1 LRSTW
6 QNHRALLANCG
17 SKVYLSLRVGTIG
30 AGILKPRFGIFSLKL
45 LTSITLLFVLHFG
58 CAPPVYYVKPRE
70 WKTQAVQDS
79 VISFYIQFL
88 QGRRIFLD
96 PGHGGEDRV
105 NKGPEGIGIE
115 ADINL
120 RVGLALREFLTRAGA
135 TVFISRTKDTTI
147 ALRDRPMLAVASGAE
162 VFISLHHNATGTGD
176 QITNYTSTYYHA
188 YEGHPDYHPANHD
201 LARYIQRDNSY
212 AMRNPSPPSSPTF
225 DGTLSDFSIYPNSG
239 FAVLRD
245 NPLPAVLVE
254 GSFFTHPPEEQ
265 RLALEEF
272 NTIEA
277 WGIFVGLGQYFRA
290 GVPQLQLQSDSVVTS
305 PTPTIAIGVASM
317 ERIDSRSVYALLDGA
332 QVQAMFDSAF
342 MRIIITP
349 TEALRGGDHQLEVW
363 VRNAIGNASWPFK
376 RRIVVRLPAATLSL
390 SLHPTHLP
398 LYNRAWGRV
407 MCRALDQ
414 DGYPVVDG
422 TPIRFTIEKDNVDTT
437 VMTKDGAAYLY
448 ARGSSIRQTRL
459 VTASAGTVDARIQ
472 LTYLSGYDTYVTGVV
487 RSLSDSSLTQG
498 AIVKQAFDVNPD
510 STRSLDTSWT
520 DGRYIVF
527 ETLPDPLTLQFE
539 HPGYY
544 SARHILRHASEPS
557 ELDVWLAP
565 VVQGRLVGK
574 TYLID
579 PRFGGTENGEVS
591 ISGVRAADI
600 NLAIARRVHELLRA
614 AGANAVLVR
623 DRDTTIAEAE
633 RARRSAFYPRGMYA
647 RIDASGQQKQ
657 VSARIHQSITNTA
670 FARDLIAGVTLAAG
684 LDSAGISGSQE
695 RFYAEVAM
703 GTISLI
709 VPSPVTGRYESMRE
723 RMVDEIAW
731 GIFVGVLHAS
741 GYVVAPASVYEARD
755 SATGILLSGATVIL
769 AETFRAIADSAGL
782 VQFYGLEN
790 DAPTDKRRM
799 RVLGNP
805 SAVVRPFFAH

>member
-1 LRSTW
+1 M
-6 QNHRALLANCG
+6 
-17 SKVYLSLRVGTIG
+17 
-30 AGILKPRFGIFSLKL
+30 FSLKL
-45 LTSITLLFVLHFG
+45 LTGITLLFVFLSG
-58 CAPPVYYVKPRE
+58 CAPSVYYVKPRE

-79 VISFYIQFL
+79 VISFYRQFL

-120 RVGLALREFLTRAGA
+120 RVGLALREFLTRAGS

-147 ALRDRPMLAVASGAE
+147 ALHDRPMLAVASGAE
-162 VFISLHHNATGTGD
+162 IFISLHHNATGTGD

-188 YEGHPDYHPANHD
+188 YEGHADYHPANHD

-225 DGTLSDFSIYPNSG
+225 DGTLSDFSVYPNSG

-265 RLALEEF
+265 RLSLEEF

-277 WGIFVGLGQYFRA
+277 WGIFVGLGRYFRA
-290 GVPQLQLQSDSVVTS
+290 GIPQLHFQSDSVVTS
-305 PTPTIAIGVASM
+305 PTPAIVISVVSTEKIDARTI
-317 ERIDSRSVYALLDGA
+317 YTTLDGLP
-332 QVQAMFDSAF
+332 VQAMFDST
-342 MRIIITP
+342 MMQIMISP
-349 TEALRGGDHQLEVW
+349 TLALHGGDYQVEVG
-363 VRNAIGNASWPFK
+363 VRNEFGNSSWPFK
-376 RRIVVRLPAATLSL
+376 RKIVVRLPAATLSL
-390 SLHPTHLP
+390 SMHPTHLP
-398 LYNRAWGRV
+398 LYNRALGRIE
-407 MCRALDQ
+407 CRAFDQ

-422 TPIRFTIEKDNVDTT
+422 TSIRFTIEKDNVDTT
-437 VMTKDGAAYLY
+437 MMTKDGAAYLY

-459 VTASAGTVDARIQ
+459 LTASAGTVDARIY

-487 RSLSDSSLTQG
+487 RSLSDSSSTQG
-498 AIVKQAFDVNPD
+498 AVVTQVVDMNSD

-520 DGRYIVF
+520 DGRYILF
-527 ETLPDPLTLQFE
+527 ETLPDPLTLHFE

-565 VVQGRLVGK
+565 VVQGRLVGM
-574 TYLID
+574 TFLID

-600 NLAIARRVHELLRA
+600 NLAIARRAHELLRA

-633 RARRSAFYPRGMYA
+633 RARGSAFYPRGMYV
-647 RIDASGQQKQ
+647 RIDASGRGKQ
-657 VSARIHQSITNTA
+657 VSAKIHQSIPNTG
-670 FARDLIAGVTLAAG
+670 FARNLIRGVTRTAG
-684 LDSAGISGSQE
+684 LDSAGIFGSQD

-703 GTISLI
+703 GTINLI
-709 VPSPVTGRYESMRE
+709 VPSPVTGRYESMKE

-731 GIFVGVLHAS
+731 GMFVGVLQAS
-741 GYVVAPASVYEARD
+741 GFALAPASVYEVRD
-755 SATGILLSGATVIL
+755 SATGMPLSGATVIL
-769 AETFRAIADSAGL
+769 AETFRAVSDSAGL

-790 DAPTDKRRM
+790 DAPADNRRM
-799 RVLGNP
+799 RVFGNP
-805 SAVVRPFFAH
+805 GAVVRALLAH

>member
-1 LRSTW
+1 MIKRFW
-6 QNHRALLANCG
+6 QLVNRKRIFHPDRF
-17 SKVYLSLRVGTIG
+17 R
-30 AGILKPRFGIFSLKL
+30 ILSLKL
-45 LTSITLLFVLHFG
+45 LTSITLLFVFLTG
-58 CAPPVYYVKPRE
+58 CAPPPVYYVKPRE
-70 WKTQAVQDS
+70 WKTQGVQDS
-79 VISFYIQFL
+79 VISFYKQFL

-105 NKGPEGIGIE
+105 NKGPDGIGIE

-135 TVFISRTKDTTI
+135 TVFLSRTKDTTI
-147 ALRDRPMLAVASGAE
+147 ALRDRPMLAVAAGAE
-162 VFISLHHNATGTGD
+162 IFISLHHNATGTGD
-176 QITNYTSTYYHA
+176 QVTNYTSTYYHA

-277 WGIFVGLGQYFRA
+277 WGIFVGLGRYFR
-290 GVPQLQLQSDSVVTS
+290 GGFPQLHFESDSVVTS
-305 PTPTIAIGVASM
+305 PTPTIVFGVSSV
-317 ERIDSRSVYALLDGA
+317 EKIDSRSVHAAIDGVP
-332 QVQAMFDSAF
+332 VQAMFDST
-342 MRIIITP
+342 MMQIMISP
-349 TEALRGGDHQLEVW
+349 TQALHGGDHQVEVG
-363 VRNAIGNASWPFK
+363 VRNVIGNSSWPFK
-376 RRIVVRLPAATLSL
+376 QKVVVQLPPATLSL

-398 LYNRAWGRV
+398 LYNEALARIV
-407 MCRALDQ
+407 CEALDQ

-422 TPIRFTIEKDNVDTT
+422 TPVRFTIEKDSVDTT
-437 VMTKDGAAYLY
+437 MMTKDGAAYLY

-459 VTASAGTVDARIQ
+459 VTASAGVVEARIQ
-472 LTYLSGYDTYVTGVV
+472 LTYLSGYATYVTGMV
-487 RSLSDSSLTQG
+487 RSSSDSSFTER
-498 AIVKQAFDVNPD
+498 AVIKQAFDVNPD
-510 STRSLDTSWT
+510 STRVLDTSWT
-520 DGRYIVF
+520 DGRYILF
-527 ETLPDPLTLQFE
+527 ETLSDPLTLHFE

-544 SARHILRHASEPS
+544 SARQLLRHASEPS
-557 ELDVWLAP
+557 ELDAWLAP

-614 AGANAVLVR
+614 AGANTVLVR

-633 RARRSAFYPRGMYA
+633 RARGSASYPRGMYV
-647 RIDASGQQKQ
+647 RIDASGREKQ
-657 VSARIHQSITNTA
+657 VSARIHQSISNRA
-670 FARDLIAGVTLAAG
+670 FARDLIAGVTLSAR

-695 RFYAEVAM
+695 SFYSEVAM
-703 GTISLI
+703 GTINLI
-709 VPSPVTGRYESMRE
+709 LPSPVTGRYGSLKE
-723 RMVDEIAW
+723 RRVDEIAW
-731 GIFVGVLHAS
+731 GIFVGVLQSNGFVA
-741 GYVVAPASVYEARD
+741 APAPLYEARD
-755 SATGILLSGATVIL
+755 SVTGIPLSGATVIL
-769 AETFRAIADSAGL
+769 AETFTAIADSKGL

-790 DAPTDKRRM
+790 DAPADNRQM
-799 RVLGNP
+799 RVFGNP
-805 SAVVRPFFAH
+805 GAAVRPFIAH

>member
-1 LRSTW
+1 
-6 QNHRALLANCG
+6 
-17 SKVYLSLRVGTIG
+17 
-30 AGILKPRFGIFSLKL
+30 LKL
-45 LTSITLLFVLHFG
+45 LTSITLLFVFIVG

-79 VISFYIQFL
+79 VISFYRQFL

-135 TVFISRTKDTTI
+135 TVFLSRAKDTTI
-147 ALRDRPMLAVASGAE
+147 ALPDRPMLAVASGAE
-162 VFISLHHNATGTGD
+162 IFISLHHNATGTGD
-176 QITNYTSTYYHA
+176 QSTNYTSTYYHA
-188 YEGHPDYHPANHD
+188 YEGHADYHPANHD

-239 FAVLRD
+239 FAVLRN

-265 RLALEEF
+265 RLSLEEF

-277 WGIFVGLGQYFRA
+277 WGIFVGLGRYFRA
-290 GVPQLQLQSDSVVTS
+290 GTPLLHLQSDSLLTS
-305 PTPTIAIGVASM
+305 PTPTIEVNVAST
-317 ERIDSRSVYALLDGA
+317 EKIDARSVYAALDDVP
-332 QVQAMFDSAF
+332 VQAMFDSAL
-342 MRIIITP
+342 MKITITP
-349 TEALRGGDHQLEVW
+349 THAFHGGGHTLEAC
-363 VRNAIGNASWPFK
+363 VRNVAGNSSWPFK
-376 RRIVVRLPAATLSL
+376 RKIIVQLPPTTLLL

-398 LYNRAWGRV
+398 LYNRALGRIV
-407 MCRALDQ
+407 CRAFDQ

-437 VMTKDGAAYLY
+437 MMTKDGVAYLY
-448 ARGSSIRQTRL
+448 GRGSSIRQTRL
-459 VTASAGTVDARIQ
+459 VTASAGAVDARIQ

-487 RSLSDSSLTQG
+487 RSSSDSSLTQG
-498 AIVKQAFDVNPD
+498 AVVRQVFDVNPD
-510 STRSLDTSWT
+510 STLSLDTSWT
-520 DGRYIVF
+520 DGRYILF
-527 ETLPDPLTLQFE
+527 ETLSDPLTLHFE

-544 SARHILRHASEPS
+544 SARHMLRHASEPS

-565 VVQGRLVGK
+565 VVQSRLAGK

-600 NLAIARRVHELLRA
+600 NLAIAHRVHELLRA
-614 AGANAVLVR
+614 AGANAILMR

-633 RARRSAFYPRGMYA
+633 RARGSASYSRGMYV
-647 RIDASGQQKQ
+647 RIDASGRGKQ
-657 VSARIHQSITNTA
+657 VAATIHQSIPNA
-670 FARDLIAGVTLAAG
+670 VFAHNLITGVTLTAG
-684 LDSAGISGSQE
+684 LDSAGILGSQD
-695 RFYAEVAM
+695 RFYDEVAM
-703 GTISLI
+703 GTINLI
-709 VPSPVTGRYESMRE
+709 VPSPVTGRYESMKE
-723 RMVDEIAW
+723 RMVDEIGW
-731 GIFVGVLHAS
+731 GMFVGVLQAS
-741 GYVVAPASVYEARD
+741 GYVTAPASVYEVRD
-755 SATGILLSGATVIL
+755 SATGMPLPGATVIL
-769 AETFRAIADSAGL
+769 AETFTAITNTAGL

-790 DAPTDKRRM
+790 DAPADNREM
-799 RVLGNP
+799 RVFGNS
-805 SAVVRPFFAH
+805 SAAVRALLAH